1 MVEELQVEEK
11 AEVTPE
17 EETALEAEQ
26 TPEPISEIPGA
37 EVSPE
42 SSAVTETVQELAEL
56 VKSCVVEGKTCEHLG
71 RKFDDIAKELG
82 IGFNE
87 LLDRVFEIARKQ
99 S

>member
-1 MVEELQVEEK
+1 MEEEK
-11 AEVTPE
+11 AQATEQEVTSEPE
-17 EETALEAEQ
+17 Q
-26 TPEPISEIPGA
+26 PTPEPISEIPGA